1 MNVTTGTVNSQVP
14 FTTRA
19 LMLDPAGLN
28 RRLRELDCIGDLTR
42 RQPKTVA
49 AVSRRARIGVHNHY
63 VDGMP
68 RLLPMMVAWA
78 RGAHVADLDG
88 NEYIDLDNGRGANI
102 LGHAPAV
109 VTDALRT
116 ALDDGLSFA
125 AGHETETAL
134 MSLLLTAVGWAEGGF
149 FSSSGT
155 EATMHALKLA
165 RAHTR
170 RPLIGMFDQCYHGHH
185 NDVLAARL
193 PDGTVTGSMPGVPP
207 PAASSTVVLPYDRS
221 AFEVIEARAAELA
234 CVIVEPIRSSWPL
247 LDREFLLGLREVTSQ
262 HGVLLV
268 FDEVLTGFRF
278 RFGGAL
284 DALGVTPDLAS
295 FGKIIGGGLPIGATM
310 GRADIIEMGVTTG
323 EHLRDMQSRTRVLG
337 TFCGNILSCTAGLA
351 QLTHLRDH
359 GEAVYETTRAAA
371 DRFAGHLQ
379 RLREEA
385 GYPIAVRRYESLVRP
400 LFGTMGAEDFV
411 DLVHPQRYALAEYL
425 WTYYLRA
432 AGVHL
437 PEFLYPL
444 FTAAHDTEVMDSVC
458 EAITASVAGLRRD
471 GLF

>member
-1 MNVTTGTVNSQVP
+1 MNPTTGTADPRSRY
-14 FTTRA
+14 TTRD

-28 RRLRELDCIGDLTR
+28 RRLSELGCIVELTR
-42 RQPKTVA
+42 RQPKTNA
-49 AVSRRARIGVHNHY
+49 AVAGRSRSGVHNHY

-68 RLLPMMVAWA
+68 RLLPMIVAWA
-78 RGAHVADLDG
+78 RGAYLADLDG
-88 NEYIDLDNGRGANI
+88 NEFIDLDNGRGANF

-109 VTDALRT
+109 VTGALRS

-125 AGHETETAL
+125 SGHETETAL
-134 MSLLLTAVGWAEGGF
+134 MRLLLAALPWAEGGF
-149 FSSSGT
+149 LSNSGT

-165 RAHTR
+165 RTYTG
-170 RPLIGMFDQCYHGHH
+170 RPLVAMFDQCYHGHH

-193 PDGTVTGSMPGVPP
+193 PDGAVVGSMPGTSP
-207 PAASSTVVLPYDRS
+207 SSTIVLPYDRS
-221 AFEVIEARAAELA
+221 AFDVIAARSAELA

-247 LDREFLLGLREVTSQ
+247 LDREFLRGLRDVTTQ

-284 DALGVTPDLAS
+284 DAGGPTPDLAS
-295 FGKIIGGGLPIGATM
+295 FGKIIGGGLPIGATV
-310 GRADIIEMGVTTG
+310 GRPDIIEMGVTTG
-323 EHLRDMQSRTRVLG
+323 EHLRDMQTRTRILG
-337 TFCGNILSCTAGLA
+337 TFCGNVLSCTAGLA
-351 QLTHLRDH
+351 QLTYLRDH
-359 GEAVYETTRAAA
+359 QESVYATTVAAA

-379 RLREEA
+379 RLRDEA
-385 GYPIAVRRYESLVRP
+385 GFPIAVRRHESLVRP
-400 LFGTMGAEDFV
+400 LFGTMGTEQFV
-411 DLVHPQRYALAEYL
+411 DLVHPQRYAVAEYM

-444 FTAAHDTEVMDSVC
+444 FTAAHDAVVMDAVC
-458 EAITASVAGLRRD
+458 EAVTRSVDGLRRD
-471 GLF
+471 GLL